1 MDKILSIF
9 DLKKPLSVLSMSM
22 GDRRSHLASTA
33 ARLLRNLR
41 LVLAREKSYNVS
53 QAEGREKRE
62 GKEKKEKEGKKEKDY
77 KERREYQDKK
87 EIKEKVSRTR

>member
-9 DLKKPLSVLSMSM
+9 DLKKTLSVLSMSM

-62 GKEKKEKEGKKEKDY
+62 GKEKKEKEGKKDY
-77 KERREYQDKK
+77 KERRESQDKK

>member
-9 DLKKPLSVLSMSM
+9 DEKKTLSVLSMSM

-62 GKEKKEKEGKKEKDY
+62 GKEKKEKEGKKDY
-77 KERREYQDKK
+77 KERRECQDKK

>member
-62 GKEKKEKEGKKEKDY
+62 GKEKKEKEGKKDY
-77 KERREYQDKK
+77 KERRESQDKK

>member
-1 MDKILSIF
+1 
-9 DLKKPLSVLSMSM
+9 MSM

-33 ARLLRNLR
+33 TRLLRNLR

-62 GKEKKEKEGKKEKDY
+62 GKEKKEKDYREKRESRDEKEA
-77 KERREYQDKK
+77 
-87 EIKEKVSRTR
+87 KEKVSRTR

>member
-53 QAEGREKRE
+53 QAEGREKIE
-62 GKEKKEKEGKKEKDY
+62 GKEKKEKEGKKDY
-77 KERREYQDKK
+77 KERRECQDKK